1 MPLVLLLLTE
11 AQEQP
16 SILSI
21 NFFRTNSKQLRRPAA
36 GSKASYRQQEQA
48 LQDQQLMSY
57 SGELRGTILVT
68 SASVKFRLSFRQ
80 ALGLWM
86 LEGQSALL

>member
-1 MPLVLLLLTE
+1 MLLLLTE

-36 GSKASYRQQEQA
+36 GSKASYRQQEQP
-48 LQDQQLMSY
+48 LQDQQLMSF
-57 SGELRGTILVT
+57 SDKLRGTILVT

-86 LEGQSALL
+86 LEGQSVLL